1 MMESYSMHSLISFFH
16 LLCLKVPSML
26 LHVVLDCIIHRRI
39 IHCMYIHNAFISSAL
54 VGSVI
59 ISLRVKVVGDI
70 SSYNDVM
77 SIFTDICSEQIS
89 NYRILRLKTL
99 AIFKLPPGNGYTNLH
114 FHQQSTF
121 LSVSSQSCQ
130 C

>member
-1 MMESYSMHSLISFFH
+1 MHSLISFFH

-89 NYRILRLKTL
+89 NYRILRLK
-99 AIFKLPPGNGYTNLH
+99 
-114 FHQQSTF
+114 
-121 LSVSSQSCQ
+121 
-130 C
+130 